1 MIEPASYDEDFKVW
15 HSPIPYCGFCDLRI
29 EAEDLPCLKIHSV
42 NGTIFIHKN
51 CAIAFS
57 AQVQNEFEK
66 IDAAA
71 KISSSD
77 YSQT

>member
-1 MIEPASYDEDFKVW
+1 MIAPATTIHDFKGCATN
-15 HSPIPYCGFCDLRI
+15 PICVFCDLI
-29 EAEDLPCLKIHSV
+29 IWKDEWPCLKMQSR
-42 NGTIFIHKN
+42 TTTLFIHKN
-51 CAIAFS
+51 CAIAFA

>member
-1 MIEPASYDEDFKVW
+1 MDAPLTR
-15 HSPIPYCGFCDLRI
+15 YCGFCDLRI
-29 EAEDLPCLKIHSV
+29 EAKMAMLKNPIQ

-51 CAIAFS
+51 CAIAFA